1 MKYGENNKPL
11 VCMMTQ
17 STCYRNTRTFVP
29 KGILWHSTGANN
41 PYLMRYVQ
49 PDDDAPDRDQ
59 LLDIIGVNE
68 YGNDWNHIDVDAGLN
83 FWIGKLKDGT
93 VASVQTM
100 PFIYRPWG
108 CGSGSKGSCNDTH
121 IQFEICED
129 GLDDPEYFNAVYQE
143 ACEMTAY
150 LCKVYDIDPRGV
162 TICDGVTVPTI
173 LDHVSSYRYGLGSQ
187 HGDVEH
193 WFSRYGKTLGNVRAD
208 VRKLLE
214 TPEPQPSEGPTPP
227 NEPTKPRTEY
237 NITYRTY
244 SHRFGWLNWVGDGE
258 TSGTQGQSTAIEA
271 IQIEGGY
278 AKDILASYK
287 LYLETTGET
296 ALAKCGEVSGTEDL
310 GRDAQAIL
318 IECNVP
324 IKYRAYCQKKGWTRW
339 PSNGKWAGAKG
350 EGLRLEAVQIKV
362 DKKK

>member
-1 MKYGENNKPL
+1 MTQIIDISTWNGAVDFEKVKAAGIEGVILRAGFGNGTLDNEFIGNINRAIDAEMKYIGAYWFGYAFSADMAVKEAIECDKILEKYKDWLNLGVFYDWEYDSENYAKKHRVTPTRDLVTIMNKAFCNKITEL
-11 VCMMTQ
+11 GYVAGYYLNYDY
-17 STCYRNTRTFVP
+17 STRLIDESQLTTYRRWFASWGDI
-29 KGILWHSTGANN
+29 K
-41 PYLMRYVQ
+41 
-49 PDDDAPDRDQ
+49 PDA
-59 LLDIIGVNE
+59 
-68 YGNDWNHIDVDAGLN
+68 
-83 FWIGKLKDGT
+83 
-93 VASVQTM
+93 
-100 PFIYRPWG
+100 FIWQYA
-108 CGSGSKGSCNDTH
+108 
-121 IQFEICED
+121 ED
-129 GLDDPEYFNAVYQE
+129 G
-143 ACEMTAY
+143 
-150 LCKVYDIDPRGV
+150 KI
-162 TICDGVTVPTI
+162 
-173 LDHVSSYRYGLGSQ
+173 SGLS
-187 HGDVEH
+187 
-193 WFSRYGKTLGNVRAD
+193 GNFD
-208 VRKLLE
+208 MNYLLE
-214 TPEPQPSEGPTPP
+214 EVPNEEPSEGPTPP

-296 ALAKCGEVSGTEDL
+296 ALAKCGEVSGSEDL

-339 PSNGKWAGAKG
+339 TSNGKWAGAKG